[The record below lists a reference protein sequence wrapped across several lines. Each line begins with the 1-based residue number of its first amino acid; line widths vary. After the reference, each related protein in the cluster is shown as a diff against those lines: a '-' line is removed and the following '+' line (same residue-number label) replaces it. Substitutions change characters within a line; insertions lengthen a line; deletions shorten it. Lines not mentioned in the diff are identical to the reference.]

1 MYKWVRKVTFFQICL
16 KTQGIGLRF
25 DNKSAFFSVIS
36 DEASKCERQELYK
49 DGLCDDV
56 NNNAGC
62 YYDGGDCCGCP
73 GEVKAGT
80 CSRCLC
86 FDPDY
91 KPDCLD

>member
-1 MYKWVRKVTFFQICL
+1 MGWDLTKESVCYL
-16 KTQGIGLRF
+16 
-25 DNKSAFFSVIS
+25 FFSVIS
-36 DEASKCERQELYK
+36 DEASKCAIQDLYQ

-91 KPDCLD
+91 NPDCLN